1 MSRFFLKKRIHF
13 TNKKAKR
20 ISKSALFYITNKTRK
35 YSYSLIDLLI
45 KLGVYKIALLLKL
58 IFIVS
63 PFIVLTIVDNF
74 VVAFIM
80 TIMNIFLCAIFFS
93 FATVSKS
100 ECIVN
105 GEFDFGL
112 YQQKKAKRETVVI
125 VITFGT
131 VLLSIFIGH
140 YIVTDIISWMLV

>member
-1 MSRFFLKKRIHF
+1 MSKFFFKKKIHF

-20 ISKSALFYITNKTRK
+20 ISKSALFYLMGKTRR

-45 KLGVYKIALLLKL
+45 KIGVYKTALLLKL

-63 PFIVLTIVDNF
+63 PFVVLTIVDNF

-80 TIMNIFLCAIFFS
+80 TIINIFLCAIFFS

-105 GEFDFGL
+105 GEFDFGFAWNNDKIKL
-112 YQQKKAKRETVVI
+112 YADAGVVVGNYI
-125 VITFGT
+125 GENPVIPP
-131 VLLSIFIGH
+131 LLI
-140 YIVTDIISWMLV
+140 

>member
-1 MSRFFLKKRIHF
+1 MSKFFLKKKIHF

-20 ISKSALFYITNKTRK
+20 ISKSALFYLMGKTRR

-45 KLGVYKIALLLKL
+45 KIGVYKAALLLKL

-63 PFIVLTIVDNF
+63 PFVVLTIVDNF

-80 TIMNIFLCAIFFS
+80 TIINIFLCAIFFS

-112 YQQKKAKRETVVI
+112 YQQKKATRETIVI
-125 VITFGT
+125 VITFCV
-131 VLLSIFIGH
+131 VLLSIFVGH
-140 YIVTDIISWMLV
+140 YIITDIISWMLV